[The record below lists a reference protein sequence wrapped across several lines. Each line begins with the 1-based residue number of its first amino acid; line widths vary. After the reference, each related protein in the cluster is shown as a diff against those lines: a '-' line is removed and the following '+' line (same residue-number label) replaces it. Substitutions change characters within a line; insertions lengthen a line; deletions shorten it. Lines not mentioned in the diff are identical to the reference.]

1 MGAEREVFR
10 AALSNKDLRMKK
22 LRGNEFGEMHTAV
35 HNVLLCFLLSENQLL
50 QCKHVYFNIVFL

>member
-22 LRGNEFGEMHTAV
+22 LRGNEFGEMFTTASK
-35 HNVLLCFLLSENQLL
+35 FLLFQL
-50 QCKHVYFNIVFL
+50 FSGNMTIEM